1 MMQIYNLKNKNDK
14 YSQDSVSKYTNLGW
28 CPRQKAEGLVKL
40 LSGATIF
47 PLHIWTRVFNKIK
60 VRQVIK

>member
-28 CPRQKAEGLVKL
+28 RPRQKAEGLVKL
-40 LSGATIF
+40 VSGATIF
-47 PLHIWTRVFNKIK
+47 PLHI
-60 VRQVIK
+60 